1 MILSYKLVKYS
12 LFGGVILQKFD
23 YVDKNRHGTAEFPVE
38 YYYVDRKHPRYHMAF
53 HWHNEWELIRVK
65 EGTLAVMLGD
75 TQYTV
80 GAGGLL
86 LVAGETLHGGE
97 PSDCVYECLVFDLYG
112 LFKKNEAVK
121 PYLRPF
127 YRQDLTPD
135 CVFGTEDGP
144 PNALMDIFSQD
155 SPCRE
160 LEAVSAVAGLF
171 AWLIKEKRF
180 DHTPTG
186 ARWSQRIKPVLE
198 YIEAHY
204 NEPLSLDTL
213 ASVAGMNSRYFC
225 KVFYL
230 LTNSTP
236 INYLNF
242 YRIEHAAYLIESTD
256 LPITDIAAECGFW
269 ESSYFTKVF
278 KKYKNT
284 TPLKYRQDN
293 KRRSS
298 YEA

>member
-1 MILSYKLVKYS
+1 
-12 LFGGVILQKFD
+12 
-23 YVDKNRHGTAEFPVE
+23 
-38 YYYVDRKHPRYHMAF
+38 
-53 HWHNEWELIRVK
+53 
-65 EGTLAVMLGD
+65 
-75 TQYTV
+75 
-80 GAGGLL
+80 
-86 LVAGETLHGGE
+86 
-97 PSDCVYECLVFDLYG
+97 LYG

-121 PYLRPF
+121 RYLRPF
-127 YRQDLTPD
+127 YRQDVSPD
-135 CVFGTEDGP
+135 CFFLENDCEVSRV
-144 PNALMDIFSQD
+144 LDIFSGD
-155 SPCRE
+155 SPCKE
-160 LEAVSAVAGLF
+160 LETVSAIAGMF

-180 DHTPTG
+180 TDAPSKT
-186 ARWSQRIKPVLE
+186 RWSYRIKPVLE

-204 NEPLSLDTL
+204 SEPLSLDTL

-225 KVFYL
+225 RVFYS

-256 LPITDIAAECGFW
+256 LPITDIASECGFW

-284 TPLKYRQDN
+284 TPQKYRQDN
-293 KRRSS
+293 KRRSN

>member
-23 YVDKNRHGTAEFPVE
+23 YLDKNKHGTAEFPVE
-38 YYYVDRKHPRYHMAF
+38 YYYVDKRHPRYHMAF
-53 HWHNEWELIRVK
+53 HWHDEWELLRIK
-65 EGTLAVMLGD
+65 AGTLVVTLGD
-75 TQYTV
+75 MQYTL
-80 GAGGLL
+80 GAGDILL
-86 LVAGETLHGGE
+86 IAGETLHGGE
-97 PSDCVYECLVFDLYG
+97 PSECVYECLVFDLYG

-121 PYLRPF
+121 RFLRPF
-127 YRQDLTPD
+127 YRQDLMPD
-135 CVFGTEDGP
+135 CFFTANDKAPSV
-144 PNALMDIFSQD
+144 LMDIFSSD
-155 SPCRE
+155 SPCKE
-160 LEAVSAVAGLF
+160 LEAVAQIANLF
-171 AWLIKEKRF
+171 AWLIKEKRYA
-180 DHTPTG
+180 DTPSKE
-186 ARWSQRIKPVLE
+186 RWSYRIKPVLE

-204 NEPLSLDTL
+204 SEPLSLDTL
-213 ASVAGMNSRYFC
+213 AAVAGMNSRYFC
-225 KVFYL
+225 RVFYS

-242 YRIEHAAYLIESTD
+242 YRIEHAAHLIESTD
-256 LPITDIAAECGFW
+256 LPITEIAAECGFW

-284 TPLKYRQDN
+284 TPQKYRQDN